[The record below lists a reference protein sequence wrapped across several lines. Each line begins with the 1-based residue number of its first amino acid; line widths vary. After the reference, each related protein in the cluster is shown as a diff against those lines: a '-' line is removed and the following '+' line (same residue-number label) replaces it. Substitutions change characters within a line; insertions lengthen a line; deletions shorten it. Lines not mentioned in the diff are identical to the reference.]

1 MFIVLKVFTFPEEVF
16 GNGYKFRKYIKNF
29 VIYRTLIIY
38 NFLKISFRTVF
49 EQNVSFLQISFLHI
63 ELYEQN
69 VFIKLKKQ
77 NSTLKL

>member
-38 NFLKISFRTVF
+38 NFLKNSFRTVF
-49 EQNVSFLQISFLHI
+49 EQNVLALISFLHI
-63 ELYEQN
+63 KLYEQN

-77 NSTLKL
+77 NSNFKL